1 MLRVRIPLQLTGLT
15 INNIT
20 GSQNSYPS
28 DYVLASTTA
37 TVDAS
42 ITEADLTITANDSF
56 KFLNGTDPSDFAG
69 VSYSGF
75 VPGEDLSVLSGS
87 VSLSRSA
94 GEVATT
100 YAITPDVSG
109 VTAANYDIQTPVNGV
124 FTIIP
129 ANELMVNLSDAST
142 TYGDIVPAYGITSIS
157 YYDGSSHTD
166 GYG

>member
-56 KFLNGTDPSDFAG
+56 KFLNGTDPSALPELVILGLCLERIYLFCQEVFPFLEVLG
-69 VSYSGF
+69 RLRPPTPS
-75 VPGEDLSVLSGS
+75 PLMSV
-87 VSLSRSA
+87 V
-94 GEVATT
+94 
-100 YAITPDVSG
+100 
-109 VTAANYDIQTPVNGV
+109 
-124 FTIIP
+124 
-129 ANELMVNLSDAST
+129 
-142 TYGDIVPAYGITSIS
+142 
-157 YYDGSSHTD
+157 
-166 GYG
+166 